1 MKKKIIIISLIILTI
16 LFLIGY
22 LYQTFALSN
31 IITKSDNEYIVTI
44 NVEKNSCNMVIY
56 SDRNLFTEV
65 IYRRKLQSHY
75 MIGGKICDS
84 Q

>member
-1 MKKKIIIISLIILTI
+1 MFIIEKICVKIR
-16 LFLIGY
+16 
-22 LYQTFALSN
+22 
-31 IITKSDNEYIVTI
+31 KYIVTI

-56 SDRNLFTEV
+56 SDRNLFIEV

-75 MIGGKICDS
+75 MIGGKMNDS

>member
-1 MKKKIIIISLIILTI
+1 MLQKNLTFSLR
-16 LFLIGY
+16 
-22 LYQTFALSN
+22 
-31 IITKSDNEYIVTI
+31 KYIVTI

-75 MIGGKICDS
+75 MIGGKICES